1 VVDEIRPFDPVNVIR
16 DQAKLLY
23 QEKIEVMPYE
33 RCIGSQE
40 SYRNRRVEGKGA
52 DWETICEG
60 VEPVA
65 LLSGCSKYIVQKSWF
80 SKHTGIGYM

>member
-23 QEKIEVMPYE
+23 QDKIEVMPYE

-40 SYRNRRVEGKGA
+40 SYRNRRVEGKG
-52 DWETICEG
+52 
-60 VEPVA
+60 
-65 LLSGCSKYIVQKSWF
+65 S
-80 SKHTGIGYM
+80 